1 MQNIQN
7 QQNFCTFSQN
17 QQQQPST
24 NQSRRLIEG
33 YLPADTAAS
42 ATYIDGTCPTSSPTN
57 DKIHYATYTSS
68 GQSKRKCCNVS
79 SPTGTQFDSSS
90 NCSYSAIQC
99 ASGYSRT
106 TDTNRYGKCKA
117 NNSDAK

>member
-33 YLPADTAAS
+33 YLPADTPAAP

-68 GQSKRKCCNVS
+68 GQSKRKCCNLS
-79 SPTGTQFDSSS
+79 SPTGTQFASSTY
-90 NCSYSAIQC
+90 CSYDAIQC
-99 ASGYSRT
+99 APGYSRT

-117 NNSDAK
+117 NSDAK